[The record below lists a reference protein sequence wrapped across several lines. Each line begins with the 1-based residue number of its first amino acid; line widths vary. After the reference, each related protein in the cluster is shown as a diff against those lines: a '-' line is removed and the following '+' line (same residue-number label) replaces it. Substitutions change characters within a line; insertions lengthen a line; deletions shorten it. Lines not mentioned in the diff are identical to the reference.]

1 MTQAA
6 FRGHPHSEQT
16 EAYIV
21 QLRAAGALTLSLVA
35 ELDARVVGHAAFSPV
50 QISDGS
56 PSWFGLGPVSVDPAH
71 QGRGIGT
78 ALIEHGLA
86 RLQARGAAGC
96 VLVGEPAYYG
106 RFGFRP
112 EPGLVLPDM
121 PPTHFLALT
130 FGAPRAAPSP
140 TIRDSRR
147 ATHNPPGPTT
157 VVGAGVQWRA
167 ASR

>member
-1 MTQAA
+1 MLIRSETPADQRAIFDVTQAA

-21 QLRAAGALTLSLVA
+21 QALRAAGALTLSLVA

-112 EPGLVLPDM
+112 EPGLLVLPDM

-130 FGAPRAAPSP
+130 FGAPARGTVTYHPGFAA
-140 TIRDSRR
+140 RD
-147 ATHNPPGPTT
+147 A
-157 VVGAGVQWRA
+157 
-167 ASR
+167 